1 MTALTHYRTLEGTG
15 LWRPDARA
23 QRRDVAV
30 KLGAGSLTLADSRS
44 GAVLAH
50 WALAALVRDNPG
62 RLPAVFRPAPEPE
75 GESLETEDS
84 LLIEAIETV
93 QAALN
98 PPPRGR
104 WLRWGVLAVGLAVVL
119 AGLFLLPQTLILR
132 TAAIVPEAMRA
143 QVGREALEAML
154 RAGGGVRL
162 CAEPSGRQALTVL
175 RNRVLGANWR
185 VQVIDGVNGFEAAHL
200 PGRIVVLNRALVERL
215 DSAEALAGWLIVQ
228 ELAHDA
234 RDPML
239 DVLAHAGTRA
249 TLGMLTSGALPEGA
263 LEGFAAAR
271 LARPP
276 VWPEAGA
283 VAARLTTLGLPFAPF
298 AQSLPPDAARL
309 AAVLSAGPDRG
320 APVLTDGEWLTLQAV
335 CQG

>member
-1 MTALTHYRTLEGTG
+1 MTALTRYRTLEGTG

-30 KLGAGSLTLADSRS
+30 KLGTASLTLADARS
-44 GAVLAH
+44 GSVLAH
-50 WALAALVRDNPG
+50 WDLGALIRDNPG

-104 WLRWGVLAVGLAVVL
+104 WLRWGVLAAGLALVA
-119 AGLFLLPQTLILR
+119 AGLVLLPQTLVLR
-132 TAAIVPEAMRA
+132 TAAIVPDAMRS
-143 QVGREALEAML
+143 QVGREALDLLL
-154 RAGGGVRL
+154 RAGAGVRL
-162 CAEPSGRQALTVL
+162 CAEPAGRQALTAL
-175 RNRVLGANWR
+175 RNRVLGPDWR
-185 VQVIDGVNGFEAAHL
+185 VQVIDGLAGFEAGYL
-200 PGRIVVLNRALVERL
+200 PGRIVVLNRTLVERL

-228 ELAHDA
+228 ELAHGA

-239 DVLAHAGTRA
+239 DVLNHAGTRA
-249 TLGMLTSGALPEGA
+249 TLGMLTSGTLPEGA
-263 LEGFAAAR
+263 LQGFAAAS

-283 VAARLTTLGLPFAPF
+283 VAARLTALGLPFAPF
-298 AQSLPPDAARL
+298 AGSLPPDAARL

-320 APVLTDGEWLTLQAV
+320 APLLTDGEWLTVQAV
-335 CQG
+335 CQA